1 LAGLRILWFDPI
13 TQTSELPDHFG
24 RAPLFRLFG
33 DGWATF
39 FVPDSLMQD
48 QPNQLTLS
56 VGNGPDGLIVS
67 QAHNRAAIDN
77 LEDTSFGLYG
87 GVGRLVENTPH
98 VAVALLWRSSAASI
112 RT

>member
-24 RAPLFRLFG
+24 RAPLFRLFSN
-33 DGWATF
+33 GWATF

-56 VGNGPDGLIVS
+56 MGNGPDGLIVS
-67 QAHNRAAIDN
+67 QAQNRAAIDN

-98 VAVALLWRSSAASI
+98 VEVAAPCRRDLTLE
-112 RT
+112 